1 MPIKKQLSKKSAK
14 PALRRATNATVRVVR
29 ADNAPKRV
37 SFGRAVSN
45 FFKKYFQ
52 FNGVATRAE
61 YWWAMLF
68 VIIGVVGLLLAA
80 WFLQPVNFMLAGF
93 VAMMWLLFCVIIIVP
108 TWAVMARRLHDAGF
122 TARLL
127 FVNLVFWGYSIVVPR
142 FVNVSAT
149 VDSVIG
155 WLDILW
161 GIVMVVLAC
170 MPSKRQ
176 NNPYRD

>member
-1 MPIKKQLSKKSAK
+1 MPVKKQVSRKSSKSATRS
-14 PALRRATNATVRVVR
+14 AAAVRVVR
-29 ADNAPKRV
+29 TDNAPRRV
-37 SFGRAVSN
+37 GFGRAVSN

-68 VIIGVVGLLLAA
+68 VVVGVVGLLLAA
-80 WFLQPVNFMLAGF
+80 WFLQPVNLLVAGF
-93 VAMMWLLFCVIIIVP
+93 VAMMWMLFCVVIIVP

-127 FVNLVFWGYSIVVPR
+127 YVNLVFWAYSVLVPH
-142 FVNVSAT
+142 FVNVSPRVA
-149 VDSVIG
+149 SVVG
-155 WLDILW
+155 WLDIMW
-161 GIVMVVLAC
+161 GIVMLILALF
-170 MPSKRQ
+170 PSKRQ